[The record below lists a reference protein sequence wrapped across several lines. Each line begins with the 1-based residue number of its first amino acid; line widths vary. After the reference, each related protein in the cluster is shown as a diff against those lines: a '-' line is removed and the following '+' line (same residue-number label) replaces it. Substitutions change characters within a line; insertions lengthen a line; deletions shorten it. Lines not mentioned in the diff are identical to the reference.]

1 MSVKKK
7 GTIVRYSAEEIREM
21 LDQGLDRT
29 DWERL
34 KNMTDEEVERNALED
49 NRRHGIPDDWYKDA
63 VLMTW
68 PPKEQISIR
77 IDEDILNFFRNQ
89 GKGYQTR
96 INAVLRAFVNAQ
108 SR

>member
-1 MSVKKK
+1 MKRKSTV
-7 GTIVRYSAEEIREM
+7 VRYSAKEIKEM
-21 LDQGLDRT
+21 LDMGLDRT

-63 VLMTW
+63 VLTTW

-77 IDEDILNFFRNQ
+77 IDEDVLTFFRGL
-89 GKGYQTR
+89 GKGYQTK
-96 INAVLRAFVNAQ
+96 INAVLRAFMDARSQ
-108 SR
+108 S

>member
-1 MSVKKK
+1 MKKK
-7 GTIVRYSAEEIREM
+7 GTIVQYSAEEIKEM
-21 LDQGLDRT
+21 IRKGETNT

-77 IDEDILNFFRNQ
+77 IDEDILTFFRKH

-96 INAVLRAFVNAQ
+96 INAVLRAFVKAQ
-108 SR
+108 S